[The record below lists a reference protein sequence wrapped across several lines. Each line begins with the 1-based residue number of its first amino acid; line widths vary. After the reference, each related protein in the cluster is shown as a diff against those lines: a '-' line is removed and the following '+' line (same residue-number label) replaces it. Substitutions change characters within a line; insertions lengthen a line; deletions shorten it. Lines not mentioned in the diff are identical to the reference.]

1 MDKTFHLGLTMAGA
15 VSAGAYTGGVID
27 YLLQTL
33 DAWYAQKGVNP
44 AVPTHDISLDI
55 ISGAS
60 AGGITGGMAVLA
72 FFLENRNSVTPDRR
86 DDEEYLKKNV
96 LYNAWVNLTQDDMI
110 PVLLDKSDIEKN
122 GKIVS
127 FFNSEFIKK
136 LAEETIICVPVCTTS
151 PPSYVSKDMELI
163 LTLSNLDGF
172 TYKLRFSGEGE
183 FTHTMKQHRDYA
195 FFRIGEEYGGDGR
208 IPLHLQRKNV
218 GLQEL
223 VEAAQATGAF
233 PIGLAYRRFVR
244 KNKYILDNT
253 DLVFHREGLSKL
265 VSISDQDPEKDYE
278 TYNVDGGM
286 LNNEPFD
293 LTMKLMSRKRKVK
306 PEEHEFDSSIIMID
320 PFPSE
325 DSVTEEDPVPK
336 DLAADRNK
344 KTEDI
349 HFPYD
354 ILQVARKVLASMRG
368 ELLFKGEDI
377 VEAFSNENFSR
388 FMIAPRRREDLPHG
402 KDKVYNGSIAIACGA
417 LAGFSGFFDKSF
429 RRHDF
434 FLGRYNCQKFLRKYF
449 SVKLENGVPVNPLFA
464 EGYSKAAIELFQFQD
479 DAERKALQ
487 DAGKDPALAPWYV
500 PIIPDVHKD
509 DTRYDEKQ
517 PDYPTYDM
525 TGFDKHKSAILSRF
539 KTVAKSFKTG
549 FWYRAFVNIGFSF
562 WGNSIYRSLRKE
574 IEDELIQW
582 KLVKKPSERS

>member
-33 DAWYAQKGVNP
+33 DKWYEQKGKPGIPMHN
-44 AVPTHDISLDI
+44 ISLDI

-72 FFLENRNSVTPDRR
+72 LFLENRYSVTPDKR

-96 LYNAWVNLTQDDMI
+96 FYNAWVNLTQDDMV
-110 PVLLDKSDIEKN
+110 PVLLDKSDIDTN

-127 FFNSEFIKK
+127 FFNSEFIKN
-136 LAEETIICVPVCTTS
+136 LADETIICVPVCTTS
-151 PPSYVSKDMELI
+151 PPPYISKDLELI

-172 TYKLRFSGEGE
+172 TYNLRFAGEVE
-183 FTHTMKQHRDYA
+183 FTHIMKQHRDYA
-195 FFRIGEEYGGDGR
+195 FFRIGENYGGDGR
-208 IPLHLQRKNV
+208 IPLHLQRENV
-218 GLQEL
+218 GLKEL

-244 KNKYILDNT
+244 KIKYITDNT
-253 DLVFHREGLSKL
+253 DLVFHREGLSQL
-265 VSISDQDPEKDYE
+265 VNISGRSPEEDYE

-293 LTMKLMSRKRKVK
+293 LTMKLMSRGRKIKR
-306 PEEHEFDSSIIMID
+306 EEHEFDSSIIMID

-325 DSVTEEDPVPK
+325 DSVTEDAAAEGP
-336 DLAADRNK
+336 AADREK
-344 KTEDI
+344 KTENI
-349 HFPYD
+349 LFPYD

-388 FMIAPRRREDLPHG
+388 FMIAPRRRAGAPDEKG
-402 KDKVYNGSIAIACGA
+402 KVYNGSIAIACGA

-434 FLGRYNCQKFLRKYF
+434 FLGRYNCQRFLRKYF
-449 SVKLENGVPVNPLFA
+449 RVKLENGVPVNPLFA
-464 EGYSKAAIELFQFQD
+464 EGYSPEAIKRFKFQD
-479 DAERKALQ
+479 DAERMAL
-487 DAGKDPALAPWYV
+487 DDPDLAPWYV
-500 PIIPDVHKD
+500 PIIPDVLKD
-509 DTRYDEKQ
+509 DTGYDEKQ
-517 PDYPTYDM
+517 PDYPAYDM
-525 TGFDKHKSAILSRF
+525 SRLDKHQPAIISRF
-539 KTVAKSFKTG
+539 KTVAKSFKSG
-549 FWYRAFVNIGFSF
+549 FWYRAFVNVGFFF
-562 WGNSIYRSLRKE
+562 WSKSIYRSLRKE
-574 IEDELIQW
+574 IEDELVHW
-582 KLVKKPSERS
+582 KLVTKPSDRT